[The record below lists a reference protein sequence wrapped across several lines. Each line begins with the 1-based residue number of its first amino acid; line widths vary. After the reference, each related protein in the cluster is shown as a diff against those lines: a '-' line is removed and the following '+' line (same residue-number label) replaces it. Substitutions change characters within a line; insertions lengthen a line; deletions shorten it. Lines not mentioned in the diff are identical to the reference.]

1 MIILIVSTPTVS
13 VDVNATD
20 HVEGQFLDIT
30 CTATVSD
37 YVNTADVTVSM
48 IWRRNGTVLTNGSDF
63 TIGAVAK
70 SNNKYTSI
78 LRVNSL
84 RYETDNGATYNCTVG
99 ITPNTPYIMPRNDSS
114 SAIALT
120 VQSK

>member
-1 MIILIVSTPTVS
+1 
-13 VDVNATD
+13 
-20 HVEGQFLDIT
+20 
-30 CTATVSD
+30 
-37 YVNTADVTVSM
+37 M
-48 IWRRNGTVLTNGSDF
+48 IWRRNGTFLTNGSDF
-63 TIGAVAK
+63 TIGGVAR

-99 ITPNTPYIMPRNDSS
+99 INPNNPYIMPGNDSS
-114 SAIALT
+114 SAITLT

>member
-1 MIILIVSTPTVS
+1 
-13 VDVNATD
+13 
-20 HVEGQFLDIT
+20 
-30 CTATVSD
+30 
-37 YVNTADVTVSM
+37 M

-84 RYETDNGATYNCTVG
+84 RYETDNGATYNCTAS
-99 ITPNTPYIMPRNDSS
+99 ITSNDLHVLPGNDSS
-114 SAIALT
+114 SATTFT

>member
-1 MIILIVSTPTVS
+1 
-13 VDVNATD
+13 
-20 HVEGQFLDIT
+20 
-30 CTATVSD
+30 
-37 YVNTADVTVSM
+37 M

-70 SNNKYTSI
+70 SNNKYASI

-99 ITPNTPYIMPRNDSS
+99 ITPNNPYIMPGNDNS
-114 SAIALT
+114 SAITLT